1 MGEGD
6 QGGEGNTGAAS
17 TIIEV
22 MRTVEI
28 HTEYI
33 TLGQLLKLTDTIA
46 SGALA
51 KQYLAEFTPTVND
64 EPDNRRGRK
73 IRPGDEVQ
81 FPDGLRVKIAAK
93 EV

>member
-1 MGEGD
+1 
-6 QGGEGNTGAAS
+6 
-17 TIIEV
+17 
-22 MRTVEI
+22 MRSVQI

-51 KQYLAEFTPTVND
+51 KQYLAEYTPLVNN

-73 IRPGDEVQ
+73 IRPGDQVK
-81 FPDGLRVKIAAK
+81 FPDGLTVKIEAK
-93 EV
+93 EALP

>member
-1 MGEGD
+1 
-6 QGGEGNTGAAS
+6 
-17 TIIEV
+17 
-22 MRTVEI
+22 MRTVPI

-51 KQYLAEFTPTVND
+51 KQYLAEYTPHING

-73 IRPGDEVQ
+73 IRPGDEVL
-81 FPDGLRVKIAAK
+81 FPDGLKVKIVVKEGILPAEGSNPSPAASD
-93 EV
+93 

>member
-1 MGEGD
+1 
-6 QGGEGNTGAAS
+6 
-17 TIIEV
+17 

-28 HTEYI
+28 YTEYI

-51 KQYLAEFTPTVND
+51 KQYLAEFTPLVNN

-73 IRPGDEVQ
+73 IRPGDEVK
-81 FPDGLRVKIAAK
+81 FPDGLVVQIAAK
-93 EV
+93 EANA